1 MSNGDDDDA
10 RANDGADDAKA
21 TGDATGDANAG
32 DGDNRRTARDGARA
46 TREGDD
52 GEDARPRGKRP
63 DISNLVSVKIDNVSY
78 ELREEDLRAAFEK
91 FGDVGD
97 VYIPKERGSYRA
109 RGFAFVRYRSR
120 EHAEAA
126 VSAMHETEL
135 GGRQIRAAVAE
146 RGRPEGG
153 YQANNNRGRYE
164 ARRPYDDDRRR
175 DDYRDRR
182 RDGDGYRRDDYRR
195 DDYRRDDYRRD
206 DYRRDDYRRDDYQQ
220 TVATTTE
227 TVATTTEIDATITEI
242 DDEKITEI
250 DAMIADGALTRVT
263 MTDVATTTIE
273 DVTID
278 TTGVG
283 TLARLRRR
291 RRANESLSRTK
302 STQIINTNQTRC

>member
-78 ELREEDLRAAFEK
+78 ELREEDLREAFEK

-109 RGFAFVRYRSR
+109 RGFAFVRYHSR

-135 GGRQIRAAVAE
+135 GGRHIRAAIAE

-206 DYRRDDYRRDDYQQ
+206 DYRRDDYRRDDYR
-220 TVATTTE
+220 
-227 TVATTTEIDATITEI
+227 DRR
-242 DDEKITEI
+242 DDYR
-250 DAMIADGALTRVT
+250 DRRDDYR
-263 MTDVATTTIE
+263 DRR
-273 DVTID
+273 DD
-278 TTGVG
+278 Y
-283 TLARLRRR
+283 RDRRDDYRDRRR
-291 RRANESLSRTK
+291 DDYRDRRDDSRR
-302 STQIINTNQTRC
+302 SGYSGHDDRRGYDDHRGRDDRYDGRRDSRSAPPPPSRE

>member
-1 MSNGDDDDA
+1 MSNGDDDEA
-10 RANDGADDAKA
+10 RANDAEGDARA
-21 TGDATGDANAG
+21 TGDATGDANDG
-32 DGDNRRTARDGARA
+32 DGDDSRAAREDARG

-97 VYIPKERGSYRA
+97 VYIPKERGSYRS

-135 GGRQIRAAVAE
+135 GGRHIRAAIAE

-206 DYRRDDYRRDDYQQ
+206 DYRRDDYRKDDYRRDDYR
-220 TVATTTE
+220 
-227 TVATTTEIDATITEI
+227 DRR
-242 DDEKITEI
+242 DDYR
-250 DAMIADGALTRVT
+250 DRRDDYR
-263 MTDVATTTIE
+263 D
-273 DVTID
+273 
-278 TTGVG
+278 
-283 TLARLRRR
+283 RRR
-291 RRANESLSRTK
+291 DDYRDRRDDSRR
-302 STQIINTNQTRC
+302 SGYSGHDDRRGYDDHRGRDDRYDGRRDSRSAPPPPSRE